1 MDHIQTTLAPESAPK
16 AAPKAMGILLFLT
29 LLNILNMVD
38 RTLITSFG
46 TAIITDLELS
56 DSQFGLLTGPIFVFF
71 YSIMGLFM
79 GALADRVHRP
89 RLIAAGLIL
98 WSALTALSGMAKSF
112 AQIGVARLFI
122 GVGES
127 AMAPS
132 ALSMIADLYPKAK
145 RGTAT
150 GIYYLGV
157 PLGAGGSFIVAGI
170 LGPMIGWRNCFM
182 LLGAIGLVLA
192 LVLLFLR
199 DPKRGAME
207 EKQGQEKQGQ
217 EKQGQEEHAEEGQ
230 GPQEDLIGGNW
241 RRIVS
246 DVYGIVKSTPA
257 LGWTMM
263 GAVFLHIPLGA
274 GQFAIVWLER
284 ERGFGVGEISAL
296 YGLIYI
302 VFGTAGTFLG
312 GILSDWYQA
321 RFKGGRVRFLAYLM
335 LGMTPLLI
343 SFRFVDPSSALFY
356 VGMAAGMFSVSS
368 FYGPAFS
375 TVQDLT
381 PVRLRGVM
389 TGLLLVACNLLG
401 LGIGAMMTGLLSD
414 PFSANGFIE
423 PLTKALLTADVLS
436 WGAPASFI
444 VASIYLEKALH
455 KQP

>member
-1 MDHIQTTLAPESAPK
+1 MHQPLAGPQASPK
-16 AAPKAMGILLFLT
+16 ATGILLFLL

-46 TAIITDLELS
+46 TAIITDLDLS

-89 RLIAAGLIL
+89 RLIAAGLVL
-98 WSALTALSGMAKSF
+98 WSALTAVSGVAKNF

-132 ALSMIADLYPKAK
+132 AISMISDMFPKAR

-157 PLGAGGSFIVAGI
+157 PLGAGASFIVAGI
-170 LGPMIGWRNCFM
+170 LGPMIGWRNCFL
-182 LLGAIGLVLA
+182 LLGGLGLVLA
-192 LVLLFLR
+192 LVLLLIK
-199 DPKRGAME
+199 DPERGAME
-207 EKQGQEKQGQ
+207 EKGSVEEQQES
-217 EKQGQEEHAEEGQ
+217 
-230 GPQEDLIGGNW
+230 LIGGNW
-241 RRIVS
+241 RSIVS
-246 DVYGIVKSTPA
+246 GVFNVVKSTPA
-257 LGWTMM
+257 LAWTMI

-284 ERGFGVGEISAL
+284 ERGFGIGEISAT

-321 RFKGGRVRFLAYLM
+321 RYRGGRVRFLGLLM
-335 LGMTPLLI
+335 LAVTPLLI

-356 VGMAAGMFSVSS
+356 IGMAAGMFSVSS

-401 LGIGAMMTGLLSD
+401 LGIGAMMTGVLSD
-414 PFSANGFIE
+414 VFSANGIFE
-423 PLTKALLTADVLS
+423 PLTKALLSADILS
-436 WGAPASFI
+436 AAAPFSFI
-444 VASIYLEKALH
+444 VASMYLEKMKARA
-455 KQP
+455 

>member
-1 MDHIQTTLAPESAPK
+1 MHQSLAPPQASPK
-16 AAPKAMGILLFLT
+16 ATGILLFLL

-46 TAIITDLELS
+46 TAIINDLGLS

-89 RLIAAGLIL
+89 RLIAAGLVL
-98 WSALTALSGMAKSF
+98 WSALTAVSGVAKSF
-112 AQIGVARLFI
+112 AQIGIARLFI

-132 ALSMIADLYPKAK
+132 AISMISDMFPKAK

-157 PLGAGGSFIVAGI
+157 PLGAGASFVVAGI
-170 LGPMIGWRNCFM
+170 LGPMIGWRNCFL
-182 LLGAIGLVLA
+182 LLGGLGLILAVVL
-192 LVLLFLR
+192 FFIR
-199 DPKRGAME
+199 DPERGAME
-207 EKQGQEKQGQ
+207 EKGGDVEQQES
-217 EKQGQEEHAEEGQ
+217 
-230 GPQEDLIGGNW
+230 LISGNW
-241 RRIVS
+241 RSIVS
-246 DVYGIVKSTPA
+246 DVFRVVKSTPA
-257 LGWTMM
+257 LAWTML

-284 ERGFGVGEISAL
+284 ERDFGIGEISAT

-321 RFKGGRVRFLAYLM
+321 RYKGGRVRFLALLM
-335 LGMTPLLI
+335 LGVTPLLI
-343 SFRFVDPSSALFY
+343 SFRFVEPSSALFY
-356 VGMAAGMFSVSS
+356 IGMAAGMFSVSS

-389 TGLLLVACNLLG
+389 TGLLLVASNLLG
-401 LGIGAMMTGLLSD
+401 LGIGAVMTGVLSD
-414 PFSANGFIE
+414 VFSANQVFE
-423 PLTKALLTADVLS
+423 PLTKALLSADLLS
-436 WGAPASFI
+436 AAAPFSFI
-444 VASIYLEKALH
+444 MASIYLERMKLASGS
-455 KQP
+455 QA

>member
-1 MDHIQTTLAPESAPK
+1 MHRSLEQPQASPK
-16 AAPKAMGILLFLT
+16 ATGILLFLL

-46 TAIITDLELS
+46 TAIITDLGLS

-89 RLIAAGLIL
+89 RLIAAGLVL
-98 WSALTALSGMAKSF
+98 WSALTAVSGVAKNF

-132 ALSMIADLYPKAK
+132 AISMISDMFPKAK

-157 PLGAGGSFIVAGI
+157 PLGAGASFIVAGI
-170 LGPMIGWRNCFM
+170 LGPMIGWRNCFL
-182 LLGAIGLVLA
+182 LLGGLGLVLA
-192 LVLLFLR
+192 LVLLFIK
-199 DPKRGAME
+199 DPERGAME
-207 EKQGQEKQGQ
+207 EKGTEVDQQES
-217 EKQGQEEHAEEGQ
+217 
-230 GPQEDLIGGNW
+230 LIGGNW
-241 RRIVS
+241 RSIVS
-246 DVYGIVKSTPA
+246 DVFQVVKSTPA
-257 LGWTMM
+257 LAWTMV

-284 ERGFGVGEISAL
+284 ERGFGIGEISAT
-296 YGLIYI
+296 YGLVYI
-302 VFGTAGTFLG
+302 IFGTAGTFLG

-321 RFKGGRVRFLAYLM
+321 RYRGGRVRFLALLM
-335 LGMTPLLI
+335 MAVTPLLI
-343 SFRFVDPSSALFY
+343 LFRFVEPSSALFY
-356 VGMAAGMFSVSS
+356 IGMAAGMFSVSS

-401 LGIGAMMTGLLSD
+401 LGIGAMMTGVLSD
-414 PFSANGFIE
+414 VFSANNIFE
-423 PLTKALLTADVLS
+423 PLTKALLSADILS
-436 WGAPASFI
+436 AAAPVSFI
-444 VASIYLEKALH
+444 IASIYLEKMKARA
-455 KQP
+455 

>member
-1 MDHIQTTLAPESAPK
+1 MDKPLGQPQASPK
-16 AAPKAMGILLFLT
+16 ATAILLFLL

-46 TAIITDLELS
+46 TAIINDLGLS

-89 RLIAAGLIL
+89 RLIAAGLVL
-98 WSALTALSGMAKSF
+98 WSALTALSGVAKNF
-112 AQIGVARLFI
+112 AQIGIARLFI

-132 ALSMIADLYPKAK
+132 AISMISDMFPKAR

-157 PLGAGGSFIVAGI
+157 PLGAGASFVVAGV
-170 LGPMIGWRNCFM
+170 LGPMLGWRNCFI
-182 LLGAIGLVLA
+182 LLGVLGLVLA
-192 LVLLFLR
+192 LVLLLMK
-199 DPKRGAME
+199 DPERGAME
-207 EKQGQEKQGQ
+207 ETGSGDEQQES
-217 EKQGQEEHAEEGQ
+217 
-230 GPQEDLIGGNW
+230 LIGGNW
-241 RRIVS
+241 RGIVS
-246 DVYGIVKSTPA
+246 DVFNVVKSTPA
-257 LGWTMM
+257 LAWTMI
-263 GAVFLHIPLGA
+263 GAIFLHIPLGA

-284 ERGFGVGEISAL
+284 ERGFGIGEISAT

-302 VFGTAGTFLG
+302 IFGTAGTFLG

-321 RFKGGRVRFLAYLM
+321 RFRGGRVRFLALLM
-335 LGMTPLLI
+335 LAVTPLLI
-343 SFRFVDPSSALFY
+343 SFRFVEPSSALFY
-356 VGMAAGMFSVSS
+356 IGMAAGMFSVSS

-401 LGIGAMMTGLLSD
+401 LGIGALMTGVLSD
-414 PFSANGFIE
+414 VFSANEVFE
-423 PLTKALLTADVLS
+423 PLTKALLSADLLS
-436 WGAPASFI
+436 AAAPFSFI
-444 VASIYLEKALH
+444 AASVYLERMKARA
-455 KQP
+455 

>member
-1 MDHIQTTLAPESAPK
+1 MHQPPAGPQASPK
-16 AAPKAMGILLFLT
+16 ATGILLFLL

-46 TAIITDLELS
+46 TAIIKDLDLS

-89 RLIAAGLIL
+89 RLIAAGLVL
-98 WSALTALSGMAKSF
+98 WSTLTAFSGVAKNF
-112 AQIGVARLFI
+112 AQIGIARLFI

-132 ALSMIADLYPKAK
+132 AISMISDMFPKTR
-145 RGTAT
+145 RGTAS
-150 GIYYLGV
+150 GVYYLGV
-157 PLGAGGSFIVAGI
+157 PLGAGASFIVAGI
-170 LGPMIGWRNCFM
+170 LGPMIGWRNCFL
-182 LLGAIGLVLA
+182 LLGGLGLVLA
-192 LVLLFLR
+192 LVLLLIK
-199 DPKRGAME
+199 DPERGAME
-207 EKQGQEKQGQ
+207 EQGSSAEQQES
-217 EKQGQEEHAEEGQ
+217 
-230 GPQEDLIGGNW
+230 LIVGNW
-241 RRIVS
+241 RGIVS
-246 DVYGIVKSTPA
+246 DVFEVVKSTPA
-257 LGWTMM
+257 LAWTMI

-284 ERGFGVGEISAL
+284 ERGFGMGEISAT

-321 RFKGGRVRFLAYLM
+321 RYRGGRVRFLALLM
-335 LGMTPLLI
+335 FAVTPLLI

-401 LGIGAMMTGLLSD
+401 LGIGALMTGVLSD
-414 PFSANGFIE
+414 VFSANEIFE
-423 PLTKALLTADVLS
+423 PLTKALLSADVLS
-436 WGAPASFI
+436 AAAPFSFI
-444 VASIYLEKALH
+444 VASIYLEKIKART
-455 KQP
+455 

>member
-1 MDHIQTTLAPESAPK
+1 MHRSLEQPQASPK
-16 AAPKAMGILLFLT
+16 ATGILLFLL

-46 TAIITDLELS
+46 TAIIPDLGLS

-89 RLIAAGLIL
+89 RLIAAGLVL
-98 WSALTALSGMAKSF
+98 WSALTAVSGVAKNF

-132 ALSMIADLYPKAK
+132 AISMISDMFPKAK

-157 PLGAGGSFIVAGI
+157 PLGAGASFIVAGI
-170 LGPMIGWRNCFM
+170 LGPMIGWRNCFL
-182 LLGAIGLVLA
+182 LLGGLGLVLA
-192 LVLLFLR
+192 LVLLFIK
-199 DPKRGAME
+199 DPERGAME
-207 EKQGQEKQGQ
+207 EKGTEVDQQES
-217 EKQGQEEHAEEGQ
+217 
-230 GPQEDLIGGNW
+230 LIGGNW
-241 RRIVS
+241 RSIVS
-246 DVYGIVKSTPA
+246 DVFQVVKSTPA
-257 LGWTMM
+257 LAWTMV

-284 ERGFGVGEISAL
+284 ERGFGIGEISAT
-296 YGLIYI
+296 YGLVYI
-302 VFGTAGTFLG
+302 IFGTAGTFLG

-321 RFKGGRVRFLAYLM
+321 RYRGGRVRFLALLM
-335 LGMTPLLI
+335 LAVTPLLI
-343 SFRFVDPSSALFY
+343 LFRFVEPSSALFY
-356 VGMAAGMFSVSS
+356 IGMAAGMFSVSS

-401 LGIGAMMTGLLSD
+401 LGIGAMMTGVLSD
-414 PFSANGFIE
+414 VFSANNIFE
-423 PLTKALLTADVLS
+423 PLTKALLSADILS
-436 WGAPASFI
+436 AAAPVSFI
-444 VASIYLEKALH
+444 IASIYLEKMKARA
-455 KQP
+455 

>member
-1 MDHIQTTLAPESAPK
+1 MHRSLEQPQASPK
-16 AAPKAMGILLFLT
+16 ARGILLFLL

-46 TAIITDLELS
+46 TAIITDLGLS

-89 RLIAAGLIL
+89 RLIAAGLVL
-98 WSALTALSGMAKSF
+98 WSALTAVSGVAKNF

-132 ALSMIADLYPKAK
+132 AISMISDMFPKAK

-157 PLGAGGSFIVAGI
+157 PLGAGASFIVAGI
-170 LGPMIGWRNCFM
+170 LGPMIGWRNCFL
-182 LLGAIGLVLA
+182 LLGGLGLVLA
-192 LVLLFLR
+192 LVLLFIK
-199 DPKRGAME
+199 DPERGAME
-207 EKQGQEKQGQ
+207 EKGTEVDQQES
-217 EKQGQEEHAEEGQ
+217 
-230 GPQEDLIGGNW
+230 LIGGNW
-241 RRIVS
+241 RSIVS
-246 DVYGIVKSTPA
+246 DVFQVVKSTPA
-257 LGWTMM
+257 LAWTMV

-284 ERGFGVGEISAL
+284 ERGFGIGEISAT
-296 YGLIYI
+296 YGLVYI
-302 VFGTAGTFLG
+302 IFGTAGTFLG

-321 RFKGGRVRFLAYLM
+321 RYRGGRVRFLALLM
-335 LGMTPLLI
+335 LAVTPLLI
-343 SFRFVDPSSALFY
+343 LFRFVEPSSALFY
-356 VGMAAGMFSVSS
+356 IGMAAGMFSVSS

-401 LGIGAMMTGLLSD
+401 LGIGAMMTGVLSD
-414 PFSANGFIE
+414 VFSANNIFE
-423 PLTKALLTADVLS
+423 PLTKALLSADILS
-436 WGAPASFI
+436 AAAPVSFI
-444 VASIYLEKALH
+444 IASIYLEKMKARA
-455 KQP
+455 

>member
-1 MDHIQTTLAPESAPK
+1 MHQPPAGPQASPK
-16 AAPKAMGILLFLT
+16 ATGILLFLL

-46 TAIITDLELS
+46 TAIIKDLDLS

-89 RLIAAGLIL
+89 RLIAAGLVL
-98 WSALTALSGMAKSF
+98 WSTLTAFSGVAKNF
-112 AQIGVARLFI
+112 AQIGIARLFI

-132 ALSMIADLYPKAK
+132 AISMISDMFPKTR

-150 GIYYLGV
+150 GVYYLGV
-157 PLGAGGSFIVAGI
+157 PLGAGASFIVAGI
-170 LGPMIGWRNCFM
+170 LGPMIGWRNCFL
-182 LLGAIGLVLA
+182 LLGGLGLVLA
-192 LVLLFLR
+192 LVLLLIK
-199 DPKRGAME
+199 DPERGAME
-207 EKQGQEKQGQ
+207 EQGSSAEQQES
-217 EKQGQEEHAEEGQ
+217 
-230 GPQEDLIGGNW
+230 LIVGNW
-241 RRIVS
+241 RGIVS
-246 DVYGIVKSTPA
+246 DVFKVVKSTPA
-257 LGWTMM
+257 LAWTMI

-284 ERGFGVGEISAL
+284 ERGFGMGEISAT

-321 RFKGGRVRFLAYLM
+321 RYRGGRVRFLALLM
-335 LGMTPLLI
+335 FAVTPLLI

-401 LGIGAMMTGLLSD
+401 LGIGALMTGVLSD
-414 PFSANGFIE
+414 VFSANEIFE
-423 PLTKALLTADVLS
+423 PLTKALLSADVLS
-436 WGAPASFI
+436 AAAPFSFI
-444 VASIYLEKALH
+444 VASIYLEKIKART
-455 KQP
+455 

>member
-1 MDHIQTTLAPESAPK
+1 MDQIKSAPK
-16 AAPKAMGILLFLT
+16 ATGILLFLL

-46 TAIITDLELS
+46 SAIIKDLNLS

-89 RLIAAGLIL
+89 RLIAAGLLL
-98 WSALTALSGMAKSF
+98 WSALTAVSGMAKNF
-112 AQIGVARLFI
+112 VQIGVARLFI

-127 AMAPS
+127 AMTPS
-132 ALSMIADLYPKAK
+132 AISMISDLFPKAR

-170 LGPMIGWRNCFM
+170 LGPMIGWRNCFF
-182 LLGAIGLVLA
+182 LLGGVGVVLA
-192 LVLLFLR
+192 LGLLFLK
-199 DPKRGAME
+199 DLKRGAME
-207 EKQGQEKQGQ
+207 DKEDSMAPE
-217 EKQGQEEHAEEGQ
+217 QEEA
-230 GPQEDLIGGNW
+230 LLGGDW
-241 RRIVS
+241 RRVIS
-246 DVYGIVKSTPA
+246 DVLLVVRSTRA
-257 LGWTMM
+257 LAWTML
-263 GAVFLHIPLGA
+263 GAVFLHVPLGA

-284 ERGFGVGEISAL
+284 ERGFGLGEISAT

-302 VFGTAGTFLG
+302 IFGTAGTFLG
-312 GILSDWYQA
+312 GVLSDWYQS

-335 LGMTPLLI
+335 LGVAPLLV
-343 SFRFVDPSSALFY
+343 SFRFVSPSSPLFY
-356 VGMAAGMFSVSS
+356 IGMAAGMFSVSS

-401 LGIGAMMTGLLSD
+401 LGIGAMMTGYLSD
-414 PFSANGFIE
+414 VFSAYSIFE
-423 PLTKALLTADVLS
+423 PLTKALLTADIVS
-436 WGAPASFI
+436 WAAPASFI
-444 VASIYLEKALH
+444 LASIYLERSKEPGLGSH
-455 KQP
+455 LRN

>member
-1 MDHIQTTLAPESAPK
+1 MHRSLEQPQASPK
-16 AAPKAMGILLFLT
+16 ATGILLFLL

-46 TAIITDLELS
+46 TAIITDLGLS

-89 RLIAAGLIL
+89 RLIAAGLVL
-98 WSALTALSGMAKSF
+98 WSALTAVSGVAKNF

-132 ALSMIADLYPKAK
+132 AISMISDMFPKAK

-157 PLGAGGSFIVAGI
+157 PLGAGASFIVAGI
-170 LGPMIGWRNCFM
+170 LGPMIGWRNCFL
-182 LLGAIGLVLA
+182 LLGGLGLVLA
-192 LVLLFLR
+192 LVLLFIK
-199 DPKRGAME
+199 DPERGAME
-207 EKQGQEKQGQ
+207 EKGTEVDQQES
-217 EKQGQEEHAEEGQ
+217 
-230 GPQEDLIGGNW
+230 LIGGNW
-241 RRIVS
+241 RSIVS
-246 DVYGIVKSTPA
+246 DVFQVVKSTPA
-257 LGWTMM
+257 LAWTMV

-284 ERGFGVGEISAL
+284 ERGFGIGEISAT
-296 YGLIYI
+296 YGVVYI
-302 VFGTAGTFLG
+302 IFGTAGTFLG

-321 RFKGGRVRFLAYLM
+321 RYRGGRVRFLALLM
-335 LGMTPLLI
+335 LAVTPLLI
-343 SFRFVDPSSALFY
+343 LFRFVEPSSALFY
-356 VGMAAGMFSVSS
+356 IGMAAGMFSVSS

-401 LGIGAMMTGLLSD
+401 LGIGAMMTGVLSD
-414 PFSANGFIE
+414 VFSANNIFE
-423 PLTKALLTADVLS
+423 PLTKALLSADILS
-436 WGAPASFI
+436 AAAPVSFI
-444 VASIYLEKALH
+444 IASIYLEKMKARA
-455 KQP
+455 

>member
-1 MDHIQTTLAPESAPK
+1 MHQIKSAPR
-16 AAPKAMGILLFLT
+16 ATGILLFLL

-46 TAIITDLELS
+46 SAIIKDLNLS

-89 RLIAAGLIL
+89 RLIAAGLLL
-98 WSALTALSGMAKSF
+98 WSALTAVSGMAKSF
-112 AQIGVARLFI
+112 VQIGVARLFI

-127 AMAPS
+127 AMTPS
-132 ALSMIADLYPKAK
+132 AISMISDLFPKAR

-170 LGPMIGWRNCFM
+170 LGPMIGWRNCFF
-182 LLGAIGLVLA
+182 LLGGIGVVLA
-192 LVLLFLR
+192 LGLLFLK
-199 DPKRGAME
+199 DPTRGAME
-207 EKQGQEKQGQ
+207 ERQDSLASE
-217 EKQGQEEHAEEGQ
+217 QEEVLLGSE
-230 GPQEDLIGGNW
+230 W
-241 RRIVS
+241 RRVTS
-246 DVYGIVKSTPA
+246 DVMLVVKSTRA
-257 LGWTMM
+257 LAWTML
-263 GAVFLHIPLGA
+263 GAIFLHVPLGA

-284 ERGFGVGEISAL
+284 ERGFGLGEISAT

-302 VFGTAGTFLG
+302 IFGTVGTFLG
-312 GILSDWYQA
+312 GMLSDWYQS

-335 LGMTPLLI
+335 LAVAPLLV
-343 SFRFVDPSSALFY
+343 SFRFVSPSSPLFY

-401 LGIGAMMTGLLSD
+401 LGIGAMMTGILSD
-414 PFSANGFIE
+414 VFSAYSVFE
-423 PLTKALLTADVLS
+423 PLTKALLTADIVS
-436 WGAPASFI
+436 WAAPASFFL
-444 VASIYLEKALH
+444 ASIYLERSKERGLGSH
-455 KQP
+455 LLKQ

>member
-1 MDHIQTTLAPESAPK
+1 MDQVQAK
-16 AAPKAMGILLFLT
+16 AAPKALGILLFLT

-46 TAIITDLELS
+46 TAIITDLNLS
-56 DSQFGLLTGPIFVFF
+56 DSQFGLLTGSIFVFF

-89 RLIAAGLIL
+89 RLIVAGLVL
-98 WSALTALSGMAKSF
+98 WSVLTAVSGMAKSF
-112 AQIGVARLFI
+112 VQIGVARLFI

-132 ALSMIADLYPKAK
+132 ALSMISDLYPKAK

-150 GIYYLGV
+150 AIYYLGV
-157 PLGAGGSFIVAGI
+157 PLGAGGSFIVAGV
-170 LGPMIGWRNCFM
+170 LGPMIGWRNCFFV
-182 LLGAIGLVLA
+182 LGGIGVVLA
-192 LVLLFLR
+192 LVLLLVK
-199 DPKRGAME
+199 DPERGAME
-207 EKQGQEKQGQ
+207 EKTTTGK
-217 EKQGQEEHAEEGQ
+217 AEQ
-230 GPQEDLIGGNW
+230 DNLMGGDW
-241 RRIVS
+241 RRVVS
-246 DVYGIVKSTPA
+246 DVFSVVKSTPA
-257 LGWTMM
+257 LAWTMI

-284 ERGFGVGEISAL
+284 ERGFGIGEISAT

-302 VFGTAGTFLG
+302 IFGTAGTFLG
-312 GILSDWYQA
+312 GMLSDWYQA
-321 RFKGGRVRFLAYLM
+321 RYKGGRVRFLAYLM
-335 LGMTPLLI
+335 LGITPLLV
-343 SFRFVDPSSALFY
+343 SFRFVSPSSALFY

-414 PFSANGFIE
+414 VFSANAIFE
-423 PLTKALLTADVLS
+423 PLTKALLTADILA

-444 VASIYLEKALH
+444 VASIYLERRKTSDSHQAMPEGVLASD
-455 KQP
+455 KVN

>member
-1 MDHIQTTLAPESAPK
+1 MHRSLEQPQASPK
-16 AAPKAMGILLFLT
+16 ATGILLFLL

-46 TAIITDLELS
+46 TAIITDLGLS

-89 RLIAAGLIL
+89 RLIAAGLVL
-98 WSALTALSGMAKSF
+98 WSALTAVSGVAKNF

-132 ALSMIADLYPKAK
+132 AISMISDMFPKAK

-157 PLGAGGSFIVAGI
+157 PLGAGASFIVAGI
-170 LGPMIGWRNCFM
+170 LGPMIGWRNCFL
-182 LLGAIGLVLA
+182 LLGGLGLVLA
-192 LVLLFLR
+192 LVLLFIK
-199 DPKRGAME
+199 DPERGAME
-207 EKQGQEKQGQ
+207 EKGTEVDQQES
-217 EKQGQEEHAEEGQ
+217 
-230 GPQEDLIGGNW
+230 LIGGNW
-241 RRIVS
+241 RSIVS
-246 DVYGIVKSTPA
+246 DVFQVVKSTPA
-257 LGWTMM
+257 LAWTMV

-284 ERGFGVGEISAL
+284 ERGFGLGEISAT

-321 RFKGGRVRFLAYLM
+321 RYKGGRVRFLALLM
-335 LGMTPLLI
+335 LAVTPLLI

-401 LGIGAMMTGLLSD
+401 LGIGAMMTGVLSD
-414 PFSANGFIE
+414 VFSANNIFE
-423 PLTKALLTADVLS
+423 PLTKALLSADILS
-436 WGAPASFI
+436 AAAPVSFI
-444 VASIYLEKALH
+444 IASIYLEKMKARA
-455 KQP
+455 

>member
-1 MDHIQTTLAPESAPK
+1 MDQIKSAPK
-16 AAPKAMGILLFLT
+16 ATGILLFLL

-46 TAIITDLELS
+46 SAIIKDLNLS

-89 RLIAAGLIL
+89 RLIAAGLLL
-98 WSALTALSGMAKSF
+98 WSALTAVSGMAKSF
-112 AQIGVARLFI
+112 VQIGVARLFI

-127 AMAPS
+127 AMTPS
-132 ALSMIADLYPKAK
+132 AISMISDLFPKAR

-170 LGPMIGWRNCFM
+170 LGPMIGWRNCFF
-182 LLGAIGLVLA
+182 LLGGIGVVLA
-192 LVLLFLR
+192 LGLLFLK
-199 DPKRGAME
+199 DPTRGAME
-207 EKQGQEKQGQ
+207 ERQDSLASE
-217 EKQGQEEHAEEGQ
+217 
-230 GPQEDLIGGNW
+230 QEDALLGSEW
-241 RRIVS
+241 RRVTS
-246 DVYGIVKSTPA
+246 DVMLVAKSTRA
-257 LGWTMM
+257 LAWTML
-263 GAVFLHIPLGA
+263 GAIFLHVPLGA

-284 ERGFGVGEISAL
+284 ERGFGLGEISAT

-302 VFGTAGTFLG
+302 IFGTVGTFLG
-312 GILSDWYQA
+312 GMLSDWYQS

-335 LGMTPLLI
+335 LAVAPLLV
-343 SFRFVDPSSALFY
+343 SFRFVSPSSPLFY

-401 LGIGAMMTGLLSD
+401 LGIGAMMTGILSD
-414 PFSANGFIE
+414 VFSAYSVFE
-423 PLTKALLTADVLS
+423 PLTKALLTADIVS
-436 WGAPASFI
+436 WAAPASFFL
-444 VASIYLEKALH
+444 ASIYLERSKERGLGSH
-455 KQP
+455 LLKQ

>member
-1 MDHIQTTLAPESAPK
+1 MEKPLGQPQTSPK
-16 AAPKAMGILLFLT
+16 TTAILLFLL

-46 TAIITDLELS
+46 TAIITDLNLS

-89 RLIAAGLIL
+89 RLIAAGLVL
-98 WSALTALSGMAKSF
+98 WSALTAVSGLAKNF
-112 AQIGVARLFI
+112 AQIGIARLFI

-132 ALSMIADLYPKAK
+132 AISMISDLFPQAK

-157 PLGAGGSFIVAGI
+157 PLGAGASFIVAGI
-170 LGPMIGWRNCFM
+170 LGPMIGWRNCFL
-182 LLGAIGLVLA
+182 LLGGLGIGLA
-192 LVLLFLR
+192 LVLLLVK
-199 DPKRGAME
+199 DPERGAME
-207 EKQGQEKQGQ
+207 EKGSGEEQQES
-217 EKQGQEEHAEEGQ
+217 
-230 GPQEDLIGGNW
+230 LIGGNW
-241 RRIVS
+241 RSIVA
-246 DVYGIVKSTPA
+246 DVFNVVKSTPA
-257 LGWTMM
+257 LAWTMI
-263 GAVFLHIPLGA
+263 GAIFLHIPLGA

-284 ERGFGVGEISAL
+284 ERGFGIGEISAT

-312 GILSDWYQA
+312 GMLSDWYQA
-321 RFKGGRVRFLAYLM
+321 RYRGGRVRFLALLM
-335 LGMTPLLI
+335 LGVTPLLI

-356 VGMAAGMFSVSS
+356 IGMAAGMFSLSS

-381 PVRLRGVM
+381 PVQLRGVM

-401 LGIGAMMTGLLSD
+401 LGIGALMTGVLSD
-414 PFSANGFIE
+414 VFSANEIFE
-423 PLTKALLTADVLS
+423 PLTKALLSADILAA
-436 WGAPASFI
+436 GAPLSFI
-444 VASIYLEKALH
+444 IASIYLEKMKA
-455 KQP
+455 